1 MTGCSILCF
10 DHSGLPGILLSME
23 TIPVTDAQPV
33 TLAVSIAVN
42 PWLFDHRFEGTAVLP
57 AVEMLQHMARAV
69 QSHVAGS
76 AVTFMKHASFDRF
89 LRIEPACAAI
99 DARCSLAMAENGEIL
114 ATLSTASQ
122 AGSSG
127 VTRLKEHARVSFA
140 ASAPGAAQPPADA
153 LSAFHIP
160 GFEIPAARLYAE
172 LVPFGPAFQSVQ
184 GRVTLTESA
193 AAARV
198 HAADLPGAT
207 GPLGSPF
214 PLDGAMHAACAWAQR
229 YCGIVAFPVGFD
241 ERLIVNPV
249 VPGEIVSCAAIPLSV
264 HEGVIKFD
272 FWLCDQDGGLREM
285 VKGFVMKD
293 VSGGRLTP
301 PAWVRSVS
309 PVWLA

>member
-1 MTGCSILCF
+1 MKNTPFTDIQPIIL
-10 DHSGLPGILLSME
+10 PLL
-23 TIPVTDAQPV
+23 IPVQ
-33 TLAVSIAVN
+33 
-42 PWLFDHRFEGTAVLP
+42 PWLLDHRFEGAAVLP
-57 AVEMLQHMARAV
+57 AVEMLQHMALAV

-99 DARCSLAMAENGEIL
+99 DARCSLVMAENGEIH
-114 ATLSTASQ
+114 AALSTASK

-127 VTRLKEHARVSFA
+127 VMRLKEHARVSFA
-140 ASAPGAAQPPADA
+140 ASVPPVAQPPADV

-184 GRVTLTESA
+184 GGVTLTEST

-198 HAADLPGAT
+198 RATDLPGAT

-241 ERLIVNPV
+241 ERLIVNSV
-249 VPGEIVSCAAIPLSV
+249 APGEIVSCAAIPLSV

-272 FWLCDQDGGLREM
+272 FWLCDQNGGLREM

-293 VSGGRLTP
+293 VSGGRMTP
-301 PAWVRSVS
+301 PAWVRSGS
-309 PVWLA
+309 PTWLA